1 MKDHIRKN
9 IFLPL
14 ILLILAG
21 CVSTGFGTPWNH
33 DRYDRPA
40 DQAPKQLTAEDALY
54 HPADNEIQAEPVGM
68 EYTAQG
74 QRAAE
79 ESRNGVQYYN
89 GNNRLPYS
97 RYGRSPQSRN
107 NDRQVTPAALP
118 SSGRHSVKVAIL
130 VPLSGEHA
138 DLGQALLKSAQMAL
152 FDLGSDNFSLIP
164 RDTKATPEG
173 ARQAI
178 QSAIENGA
186 ELIIGPL
193 FSSSVRAVKPMAKR
207 HNLNILAFSTD
218 WMLAGDNTFIMGFL
232 PFAQVQRVTQYA
244 LANEIE
250 NIGILAP
257 NNDYGNAVIASF
269 HSLSYRMGL
278 DTSEVVRFPPDE
290 HDISA
295 IVRSF
300 ARYDER
306 VAALEEEKAR
316 VDALLTQ
323 NPDDEL
329 LQAEREALE
338 QMDTWGDPPFE
349 AVLLPVGEKQARTIA
364 NLLSYYDLGPDVVK
378 RLGTGLWDNTG
389 LASEQSLDRAWYA
402 APSPQFRAEF
412 KKKFRNL
419 YNQKPPRLAT
429 LSYDAT
435 ALAVVLAR
443 KGIRTTGAP
452 AFDRVSIMNN
462 NGFAGLDGIFRFRPD
477 GLIER
482 GMAVMEFRRE
492 NVYEIDPAPRT
503 FQLLVHNS
511 KAGQTGTTD
520 RQSR

>member
-164 RDTKATPEG
+164 RDTKATPK
-173 ARQAI
+173 A
-178 QSAIENGA
+178 
-186 ELIIGPL
+186 P
-193 FSSSVRAVKPMAKR
+193 VKPY
-207 HNLNILAFSTD
+207 NLPLKT
-218 WMLAGDNTFIMGFL
+218 G
-232 PFAQVQRVTQYA
+232 Q
-244 LANEIE
+244 
-250 NIGILAP
+250 
-257 NNDYGNAVIASF
+257 
-269 HSLSYRMGL
+269 SLLS
-278 DTSEVVRFPPDE
+278 
-290 HDISA
+290 
-295 IVRSF
+295 
-300 ARYDER
+300 ARYFPAPSGR
-306 VAALEEEKAR
+306 SSLWQNVITSTF
-316 VDALLTQ
+316 LLFQPT
-323 NPDDEL
+323 
-329 LQAEREALE
+329 
-338 QMDTWGDPPFE
+338 GC
-349 AVLLPVGEKQARTIA
+349 LPVTIH
-364 NLLSYYDLGPDVVK
+364 S
-378 RLGTGLWDNTG
+378 
-389 LASEQSLDRAWYA
+389 
-402 APSPQFRAEF
+402 
-412 KKKFRNL
+412 
-419 YNQKPPRLAT
+419 
-429 LSYDAT
+429 
-435 ALAVVLAR
+435 
-443 KGIRTTGAP
+443 
-452 AFDRVSIMNN
+452 
-462 NGFAGLDGIFRFRPD
+462 
-477 GLIER
+477 
-482 GMAVMEFRRE
+482 
-492 NVYEIDPAPRT
+492 
-503 FQLLVHNS
+503 
-511 KAGQTGTTD
+511 
-520 RQSR
+520 

>member
-40 DQAPKQLTAEDALY
+40 DQAPKQLTAEEALY
-54 HPADNEIQAEPVGM
+54 HPADNKIEAEPVGM
-68 EYTAQG
+68 EYTARSQH
-74 QRAAE
+74 AKDE
-79 ESRNGVQYYN
+79 NRNGVQYYN
-89 GNNRLPYS
+89 GSNRLPYS
-97 RYGRSPQSRN
+97 RYGRSPQNR
-107 NDRQVTPAALP
+107 NDRQATPAALP
-118 SSGRHSVKVAIL
+118 PAGRTVKVAIL

-138 DLGQALLKSAQMAL
+138 DLGQALLKSSQMAL
-152 FDLGSDNFSLIP
+152 FDLGSENFTLIP

-173 ARQAI
+173 ARYAV
-178 QSAIENGA
+178 QSAIEAGA

-193 FSSSVRAVKPMAKR
+193 FSGSVRAVKPMAKR
-207 HNLNILAFSTD
+207 HNINILAFSTD
-218 WMLAGDNTFIMGFL
+218 WMLAGDNTFIMGFM

-278 DTSEVVRFPPDE
+278 DTSEVVRFPPEE

-306 VAALEEEKAR
+306 VAALEKEKAR
-316 VDALLTQ
+316 VDALLAES
-323 NPDDEL
+323 PEDEAL
-329 LQAEREALE
+329 LAEREELE
-338 QMDTWGDPPFE
+338 QLDTWGDPPFD

-389 LASEQSLDRAWYA
+389 LASEQSLDGAWYA

-412 KKKFRNL
+412 EKKFRSL

-443 KGIRTTGAP
+443 KGLRSTGAP

-503 FQLLVHNS
+503 FQLLVQNTN
-511 KAGQTGTTD
+511 AGDQTNTAG
-520 RQSR
+520 RPRH